1 MLVFPNCK
9 VNLGLNILRKRNDGF
24 HDLESFFYPVY
35 IKDALEIISSKNVN
49 GQTHFSTSGLV
60 INGNEKDNLCI
71 QAFELLKTH
80 FSKISSVQIHLHK
93 TIPMGAGLGGGSADA
108 AFTLKILNQ
117 LFGLHLS
124 TEQLMELA
132 LQLGSD
138 CPFFLKNKPCFAT
151 GRGDVLEEIEL
162 NLSAYKMVII
172 YPEIH
177 INTAWAFSQIHPAI
191 PKKSIRDIIQ
201 QPLDTW
207 KTILT
212 NDFEQPVFHHHP
224 ELKKIK
230 ENLYSLGAI
239 YASMSGSG
247 STLFGIFKKDFSID
261 TSIFPKHYF
270 VSALDCQH

>member
-9 VNLGLNILRKRNDGF
+9 VNLGLNILCKRNDGF

-35 IKDALEIISSKNVN
+35 LKDALEIISSKNVN
-49 GQTHFSTSGLV
+49 GQIRFSTSGLV
-60 INGNEKDNLCI
+60 INGNENDNLCI
-71 QAFELLKTH
+71 KAYELLKIR
-80 FSKISSVQIHLHK
+80 FPQISSVQIHLHK

-108 AFTLKILNQ
+108 AFTLKTLNQ

-124 TEQLMELA
+124 TEQLFELA

-151 GRGDVLEEIEL
+151 SRGEVLEEIEL
-162 NLSAYKMVII
+162 NLSAYKMIII
-172 YPEIH
+172 YPGIH
-177 INTAWAFSQIHPAI
+177 INTGWAFSQIHPAI
-191 PKKSIRDIIQ
+191 PEKSIREIIQ
-201 QPLDTW
+201 QPLETW
-207 KTILT
+207 KTTLT
-212 NDFEQPVFHHHP
+212 NDFEQPVFHRHP
-224 ELKKIK
+224 ELKRIK
-230 ENLYSLGAI
+230 EKLYSLGAI

-270 VSALDCQH
+270 VTALDCQH

>member
-35 IKDALEIISSKNVN
+35 LKDALEIISSKNIN
-49 GQTHFSTSGLV
+49 GQTRFSTSGLV

-71 QAFELLKTH
+71 KAYELLKIR
-80 FSKISSVQIHLHK
+80 FPKISSVQIHLHK
-93 TIPMGAGLGGGSADA
+93 AIPMGAGLGGGSADA
-108 AFTLKILNQ
+108 AFTLKTLNQ

-151 GRGDVLEEIEL
+151 SRGDVLEEIEL

-172 YPEIH
+172 YPGIH

-191 PKKSIRDIIQ
+191 PEKSIREIIQ
-201 QPLDTW
+201 QPLETW
-207 KTILT
+207 KTTLT
-212 NDFEQPVFHHHP
+212 NDFEQPVFHCHP
-224 ELKKIK
+224 ELKRIK

-270 VSALDCQH
+270 VTALDCQH